1 MDHQHTYYPEEHGFR
16 CELVK
21 AVPFRPNTAVA
32 FLNAGGAHG
41 ADIPKSAPKDTER
54 YSYQF
59 YVSPDPELLAAVL
72 GDQGNQK

>member
-1 MDHQHTYYPEEHGFR
+1 
-16 CELVK
+16 VK

-41 ADIPKSAPKDTER
+41 ADIPKTAPKDTER

-59 YVSPDPELLAAVL
+59 YVSPDPEALAATL
-72 GDQGNQK
+72 AESKAL